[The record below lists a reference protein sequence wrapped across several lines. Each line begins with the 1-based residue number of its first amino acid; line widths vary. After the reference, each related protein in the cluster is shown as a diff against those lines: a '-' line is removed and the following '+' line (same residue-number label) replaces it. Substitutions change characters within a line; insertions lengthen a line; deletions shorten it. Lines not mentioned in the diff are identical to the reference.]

1 VVESRVKISF
11 EIPYPEMMIKCVE
24 SALTVARGGAKWAP
38 LFTSAEVF
46 EDDFRDGAH
55 RRVIR
60 GIDKAY
66 ELTKKSI
73 DTDFPIGFS
82 GPKTSDVRK
91 VHAILLDQLRRA
103 YRQTIAFIDCLLPFY
118 RTLKGGSLSAEE
130 AWDRVFVFA
139 LEVLTSIQEERA
151 MSLDL
156 ASEASMIWGCFKAT
170 DYTEEFRAQKFVQH
184 HKALAILA
192 LTTLEREGK
201 AMSLLE
207 EKIEKKLAEG
217 NKSDKLTK
225 LDTRI
230 QVLENKFKNIIAKN
244 PDLK

>member
-1 VVESRVKISF
+1 
-11 EIPYPEMMIKCVE
+11 
-24 SALTVARGGAKWAP
+24 
-38 LFTSAEVF
+38 
-46 EDDFRDGAH
+46 
-55 RRVIR
+55 
-60 GIDKAY
+60 
-66 ELTKKSI
+66 
-73 DTDFPIGFS
+73 
-82 GPKTSDVRK
+82 
-91 VHAILLDQLRRA
+91 
-103 YRQTIAFIDCLLPFY
+103 
-118 RTLKGGSLSAEE
+118 LKGGSLSAEE

-139 LEVLTSIQEERA
+139 LEVLTSIQEERV

-184 HKALAILA
+184 HKASAILA

-230 QVLENKFKNIIAKN
+230 QVLENKFKNMIAKN